1 MPSFDIVSEVDKHEF
16 VNAIDQTNREVANRY
31 DFKNTGAHVKQLELT
46 LTLHAEAAFQIKQ
59 MTEILYQKIAKRGID
74 LDCLEAGEIEET
86 GNKARQIMIAREGVD
101 KDTARKIIKLIKQT
115 KLKVQVAIQGVQV
128 RVSGKKKDDLQ
139 RVISLLKQEEFEVP
153 LQFIN
158 YRD

>member
-46 LTLHAEAAFQIKQ
+46 LTLHAESAFQIKQ

-74 LDCLEAGEIEET
+74 LDCLEAGEIEQT

-115 KLKVQVAIQGVQV
+115 KLKLQAAIQGVQV